1 MPKINGEELPNG
13 EVQYIYQ
20 FQNVKNLNEV
30 HNWFVKMTL
39 LDDLDIKEIS
49 LFDPSTFFE
58 TGNIELEVL
67 ANLNLAM
74 ARKDLIR
81 HIENT
86 GATSISVIA
95 TYKESPILMAIDIE
109 DNQNYVFAIE
119 GYKEDDN
126 IIAALVNILS
136 SFEVTKKIIN

>member
-1 MPKINGEELPNG
+1 MPKIKGEELPNG

-30 HNWFVKMTL
+30 RDWFVKMTF
-39 LDDLDIKEIS
+39 LDELDIKEIS

-58 TGNIELEVL
+58 TGNMELEVL
-67 ANLNLAM
+67 AVLNLTM
-74 ARKDLIR
+74 ARRYLIN

-109 DNQNYVFAIE
+109 DNRNYVFAIE

-136 SFEVTKKIIN
+136 SLEATEKVMN